1 VEEFINEEE
10 TLKAMK
16 LAQKLPKKFE
26 DKEKKD
32 HRRTDEPKPFK
43 KWFSDYDFTLLN
55 TNIFKV
61 LMEVKE
67 DPKYRKPPRIVGA
80 LPSQN

>member
-16 LAQKLPKKFE
+16 LARKLSKKFK
-26 DKEKKD
+26 DKDKD
-32 HRRTDEPKPFK
+32 HRRMDEPKPSK

-55 TNIFKV
+55 ANIFKV

-67 DPKYRKPPRIVGA
+67 DPKYWKPPRIVGA